1 MLLRWFVVRVGV
13 YVFHFARISRCCF
26 WNIGFSW
33 ALGVKDGVGDAD
45 GTRITC
51 GMLRNKLRSETE
63 FGFGS
68 RVWAFR
74 CLMHFILTFILPQ
87 CTEQT
92 ARPQDLDRAIRHAVH
107 TRKGHSQ
114 RSEETLGSGQYSCIQ
129 YRTTVHDAHSKFHNN
144 FATPT
149 WRLAGRNAQRIIC
162 IHRMAR
168 RM

>member
-13 YVFHFARISRCCF
+13 RLRSYISLLLLEY
-26 WNIGFSW
+26 WVLMG
-33 ALGVKDGVGDAD
+33 LGRERWRVGDAD
-45 GTRITC
+45 GTRITFT
-51 GMLRNKLRSETE
+51 MLRCPETE

-107 TRKGHSQ
+107 TRKSHSQ
-114 RSEETLGSGQYSCIQ
+114 RSEETLGSGQYS
-129 YRTTVHDAHSKFHNN
+129 
-144 FATPT
+144 
-149 WRLAGRNAQRIIC
+149 
-162 IHRMAR
+162 
-168 RM
+168 